1 MASPISSWFLRNR
14 DPSGIEVGIDLERL
28 TGSRRLRRDPA
39 AVAPKASAAR
49 GVAVGQQVLPWG
61 GVLEVPLSLQWQQL
75 AERCRRVNEARASA
89 WETRLLF

>member
-1 MASPISSWFLRNR
+1 MNR
-14 DPSGIEVGIDLERL
+14 DPSCIVVGIDLERL

-39 AVAPKASAAR
+39 AVAPRAPAAR
-49 GVAVGQQVLPWG
+49 GVAAGQQVLPWG

-75 AERCRRVNEARASA
+75 AERRKRVNGARASA

>member
-28 TGSRRLRRDPA
+28 TGSRRLRRNPA
-39 AVAPKASAAR
+39 AVAPRGPAAG
-49 GVAVGQQVLPWG
+49 GVAAGQQVVPWG

-75 AERCRRVNEARASA
+75 AERRKRVNGARASA
-89 WETRLLF
+89 WGTRLLF